1 MTAVQYNYNWYLIIF
16 HTTYENNKPILRCL
30 IKLEWPGNIT
40 YILLRVPSF
49 KKRDNLEDPGVGG
62 RILLKWI
69 FRKGDGRFMD
79 WTDLVQDGNGLRA
92 VMSAVMNLRVPYNSS
107 DLLPENL
114 LVSYEGLCSMELVS
128 YLVS

>member
-1 MTAVQYNYNWYLIIF
+1 
-16 HTTYENNKPILRCL
+16 
-30 IKLEWPGNIT
+30 
-40 YILLRVPSF
+40 
-49 KKRDNLEDPGVGG
+49 
-62 RILLKWI
+62 
-69 FRKGDGRFMD
+69 MD